1 MMSFLQRN
9 TKLGPP
15 PKWLLAGLICVLILP
30 IFAQFSYAQDASDEN
45 LEIDG
50 LIIDRTKTKLGH
62 DFYQLFYSQWE
73 APYGISGYDI
83 IISEKPMPGRG
94 SLVQVTVKGTLIF
107 NRRLTPRY
115 AEIEKTADLAVQ
127 VTLNYLYNYE
137 NYQRQLSGEDMKG
150 SGIY

>member
-1 MMSFLQRN
+1 MPSFFQRN
-9 TKLGPP
+9 RKIGSQTR
-15 PKWLLAGLICVLILP
+15 WLLAGLICVLILP
-30 IFAQFSYAQDASDEN
+30 IFSQFSYAQDASDEN

-50 LIIDRTKTKLGH
+50 LIIDRTKTKLGR
-62 DFYQLFYSQWE
+62 DFYQLFYSKWE
-73 APYGISGYDI
+73 APYGIKGYDI
-83 IISEKPMPGRG
+83 LISEKPMPGRG
-94 SLVQVTVKGTLIF
+94 SLVQIEVKGTLIF

-115 AEIEKTADLAVQ
+115 AEIEKSAELAIQ